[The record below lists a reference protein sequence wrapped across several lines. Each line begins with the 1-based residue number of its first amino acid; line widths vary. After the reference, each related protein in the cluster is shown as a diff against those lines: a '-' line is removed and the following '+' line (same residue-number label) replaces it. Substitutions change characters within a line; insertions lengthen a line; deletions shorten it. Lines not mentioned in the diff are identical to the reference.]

1 MRIKILI
8 ALFISCSMAIM
19 AQQKQFTLEELNFGG
34 TRYGEMTPEKRH
46 YTWHGEQ
53 LLRKEIDRVMSV
65 ETDGTET
72 PLFDM
77 EDVGDAAG
85 GDNML
90 IGINLLNAEFPYK
103 DKSVAVILTPQ
114 ERWTY
119 DFKTK
124 SIIAKQSRSG
134 SLEWN
139 AASGID
145 AFSKDDNLWVRMP
158 DGKERQL
165 TTDGSREVVYG
176 RSVHRNEF
184 GIEKGTFFSPN
195 GKILAFYRMDQSMVT
210 DYPQVN
216 TFGRI
221 ATYEPDKYPMAG
233 TKSHEVTIGV
243 YDVDT
248 DKTTYLDLGNV
259 TDRYFTNIAWAP
271 DGKSLYLIELNRDQ
285 NVATLDQYDAT
296 TGKKITT
303 LCRETDS
310 KYVEPLHPVT
320 FLPWNDRMFIHW
332 SQKDGFWHL
341 YLYDAESGKLL
352 RQLTKGK
359 YVVQDILGFNSNDKT
374 VIIEANKDHVL
385 QRNIYSVNVENG
397 KMTLLDNGK
406 GVHEGLV
413 SGDGKKVIDQWSEP
427 DVPRAWALLSTNE
440 RKALSLGKSRNPWEG
455 YAIPL
460 YKSGSI
466 KAADNETDL
475 YYRMVLPPDFDSTKK
490 YPTIIYVYGGPHAHN
505 IAASWHWNSRSWETY
520 MAQKGYVL
528 FILDNRGSE
537 HRGKDFEQATF
548 RQLGQIEMLDQIKGV
563 EYLKTLP
570 YVDSEKMGIHGWS
583 FGGFMTISLM
593 TNYPDVFKVGVAG
606 GPVIDWSKYEV
617 MYTERYMDTPETNP
631 KGYAK
636 TCLVDKAKDLL
647 GRLLII
653 VGMNDPVVVPQ
664 HAMQFINAC
673 NEAGTYPD
681 FYVYPGEEHNMQ
693 GHMSVHL
700 HEKITRYFEDFLK

>member
-1 MRIKILI
+1 
-8 ALFISCSMAIM
+8 MAIM
-19 AQQKQFTLEELNFGG
+19 AQQKQFTLEDLNFGG

-53 LLRKEIDRVMSV
+53 LLRKEIDRVMIV
-65 ETDGTET
+65 ETNGTET

-77 EDVGDAAG
+77 DDVSNAVG

-90 IGINLLNAEFPYK
+90 IGINMLNASFPYK
-103 DKSVAVILTPQ
+103 DKSLAVIVTPH
-114 ERWTY
+114 ERWIY
-119 DFKTK
+119 DFKAK
-124 SIIAKQSRSG
+124 SILSRQQRSG

-139 AASGID
+139 AASEID

-195 GKILAFYRMDQSMVT
+195 GKKLAFYRMDQSMVT

-233 TKSHEVTIGV
+233 MKSHEVTIGV
-243 YDVDT
+243 YDADT
-248 DKTTYLDLGNV
+248 DNTIYLALGNV
-259 TDRYFTNIAWAP
+259 IDRYFTNIAWAP
-271 DGKSLYLIELNRDQ
+271 DGRSLYLIELNRDQ
-285 NVATLDQYDAT
+285 NIATLDQYDAI
-296 TGKKITT
+296 TGKKICT

-320 FLPWNDRMFIHW
+320 FLPWNDKMLIHW

-341 YLYDAESGKLL
+341 YLYNAESGKQL
-352 RQLTKGK
+352 RQLTKGE
-359 YVVQDILGFNSNDKT
+359 YVVLDILGFNSDDKT
-374 VIIEANKDHVL
+374 VIIEANKKHVL
-385 QRNIYSVNVENG
+385 QRNIYSVNVETG

-406 GVHEGLV
+406 GVHEGIL

-427 DVPRAWALLSTNE
+427 EVPRAWALLSTSE
-440 RKALSLGKSRNPWEG
+440 IKSVPLGESRNPWEG
-455 YAIPL
+455 YAVPQ

-466 KAADNETDL
+466 KAADDKTDL
-475 YYRMVLPPDFDSTKK
+475 YYRMVLPPNFDPTKK
-490 YPTIIYVYGGPHAHN
+490 YPTIVYVYGGPHAHN
-505 IAASWHWNSRSWETY
+505 IAATWHWNSRSWETY

-537 HRGKDFEQATF
+537 HRGKEFEQATF
-548 RQLGQIEMLDQIKGV
+548 RQLGQVEMLDQIKGV

-570 YVDSEKMGIHGWS
+570 YVDAEKMGVHGWS

-593 TNYPDVFKVGVAG
+593 TKYPDIFKVGVAG

-617 MYTERYMDTPETNP
+617 MYTERYMDLPEINP

-636 TCLVDKAKDLL
+636 TCLEDKAKDLQ

-653 VGMNDPVVVPQ
+653 IGMNDPVVVPQ